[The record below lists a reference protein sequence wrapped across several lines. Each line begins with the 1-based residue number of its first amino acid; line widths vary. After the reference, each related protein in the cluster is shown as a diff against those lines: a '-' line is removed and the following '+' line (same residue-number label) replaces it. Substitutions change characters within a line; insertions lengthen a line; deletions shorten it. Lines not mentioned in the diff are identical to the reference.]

1 MTHQNPMYPFSDGRG
16 DTVPRF
22 TETVRQ
28 PPGPADSDLVG
39 DELARPT
46 SVPPPA
52 EPGTRDVK

>member
-1 MTHQNPMYPFSDGRG
+1 MYPFSDGRG
-16 DTVPRF
+16 DPVPRF

-52 EPGTRDVK
+52 EPGTRDVN